1 MVLSGGDLDRAA
13 AHQRDGAIEAGRI
26 LNFGRILMTHKLG
39 IFIALSLSAAAA
51 ITSSSAQA
59 PAANAQRVGGPTE
72 LFRTALPDAPGKQLV
87 VVALTIAPRQANQAP
102 SMGHRHPGSV
112 YVYVTEGTARFGIE
126 GQPVKEVKTGESFFE
141 APGVVHNVMEST
153 STTEGAKAIAV
164 MIVPDG
170 APLTLPAH

>member
-1 MVLSGGDLDRAA
+1 MTRTA
-13 AHQRDGAIEAGRI
+13 RI
-26 LNFGRILMTHKLG
+26 L
-39 IFIALSLSAAAA
+39 IALGVSAAAA
-51 ITSSSAQA
+51 AAIISASAQA
-59 PAANAQRVGGPTE
+59 PANAPRAGGPTE

-87 VVALTIAPRQANQAP
+87 VVALTIAPKQANQPASP
-102 SMGHRHPGSV
+102 GHRHPGSV

-141 APGVVHNVMEST
+141 PPGALHTVMESA
-153 STTEGAKAIAV
+153 SATEGAKAIAV

>member
-1 MVLSGGDLDRAA
+1 MTRKVQRILIALCLSA
-13 AHQRDGAIEAGRI
+13 GAIA
-26 LNFGRILMTHKLG
+26 M
-39 IFIALSLSAAAA
+39 SA
-51 ITSSSAQA
+51 SAQA
-59 PAANAQRVGGPTE
+59 PAASARPAAGPTE
-72 LFRTALPDAPGKQLV
+72 LFRTPLPDAPGKQLV
-87 VVALTIAPRQANQAP
+87 VVALTIAPKQANQPA

-141 APGVVHNVMEST
+141 PPGVVHNMMEST
-153 STTEGAKAIAV
+153 SATEGAKAIAV

>member
-1 MVLSGGDLDRAA
+1 MTRKLQPILFALCVSAV
-13 AHQRDGAIEAGRI
+13 AIA
-26 LNFGRILMTHKLG
+26 M
-39 IFIALSLSAAAA
+39 SA
-51 ITSSSAQA
+51 SAQA
-59 PAANAQRVGGPTE
+59 PATTARPAAGPTE

-87 VVALTIAPRQANQAP
+87 VVALTIAPKQANQPP

-126 GQPVKEVKTGESFFE
+126 GQPVKEVKAGESFFE
-141 APGVVHNVMEST
+141 PPGAVHNVMESA
-153 STTEGAKAIAV
+153 SATEGAKAIAV

>member
-1 MVLSGGDLDRAA
+1 MTRTARIFLALAATAA
-13 AHQRDGAIEAGRI
+13 ATSVAPQAP
-26 LNFGRILMTHKLG
+26 TT
-39 IFIALSLSAAAA
+39 SAARA
-51 ITSSSAQA
+51 
-59 PAANAQRVGGPTE
+59 GGPTE

-87 VVALTIAPRQANQAP
+87 VVALPIAPRQANQPASP
-102 SMGHRHPGSV
+102 GHRHPGSV

-141 APGVVHNVMEST
+141 PPGALHTVMESA

-170 APLTLPAH
+170 APLTLPAQP